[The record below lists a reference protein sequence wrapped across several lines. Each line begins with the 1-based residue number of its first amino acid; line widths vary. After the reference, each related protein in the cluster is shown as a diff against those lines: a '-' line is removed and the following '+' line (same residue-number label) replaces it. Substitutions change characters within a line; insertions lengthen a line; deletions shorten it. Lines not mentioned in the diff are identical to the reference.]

1 MPEEITNKNC
11 AELKVLLAIFKRDL
25 EHIKTCVERLASAI
39 EKLNVESFEYKT
51 KMKFV
56 TEDIHELKTYT
67 DNVKAINESILQ
79 LKEAFNKIETSF
91 LHHSEIANTNFS
103 NINYDI
109 NRLKT
114 QIDNMPLLYVSK
126 TSGKTISDYIKLAPG
141 IIAIITAIVTI
152 FVIYLKGTL

>member
-1 MPEEITNKNC
+1 MPEEITSKNC
-11 AELKVLLAIFKRDL
+11 ADLKALLAAFKTDL
-25 EHIKTCVERLASAI
+25 EHIKTCVERLTSAI
-39 EKLNVESFEYKT
+39 EKLNVESSEYKT

-56 TEDIHELKTYT
+56 TEDIHELKTYA

-79 LKEAFNKIETSF
+79 LKEAFNKIEASF
-91 LHHSEIANTNFS
+91 LHHNEIANTNFS

-126 TSGKTISDYIKLAPG
+126 TTGKTISDYIKLAPG

>member
-1 MPEEITNKNC
+1 MPEEITSKNC
-11 AELKVLLAIFKRDL
+11 ADLKVLLVTFKTDL
-25 EHIKTCVERLASAI
+25 EHIKTCVERLTSAI
-39 EKLNVESFEYKT
+39 EKLNMESSEYKT

-79 LKEAFNKIETSF
+79 LKEAFNKIEASF
-91 LHHSEIANTNFS
+91 LHHNEIANTNFS

-109 NRLKT
+109 NKLKT

-126 TSGKTISDYIKLAPG
+126 TTGKTISDYIKLAPG
-141 IIAIITAIVTI
+141 IIAIITAIITI

>member
-1 MPEEITNKNC
+1 MPEEITSKNC
-11 AELKVLLAIFKRDL
+11 ADLKVLLAAFKTDL
-25 EHIKTCVERLASAI
+25 EHIKTCVERLTSAI
-39 EKLNVESFEYKT
+39 EKLNVESSKYKT

-56 TEDIHELKTYT
+56 TEDIHELKTYA

-79 LKEAFNKIETSF
+79 LKEAFNKIEASF
-91 LHHSEIANTNFS
+91 LHHNEIANTNFS

-126 TSGKTISDYIKLAPG
+126 TTGKTISDYIKLAPG

>member
-1 MPEEITNKNC
+1 M
-11 AELKVLLAIFKRDL
+11 
-25 EHIKTCVERLASAI
+25 
-39 EKLNVESFEYKT
+39 ESSEYKT

-79 LKEAFNKIETSF
+79 LKEAFNKIEASF
-91 LHHSEIANTNFS
+91 LHHNEIANTNFS

-109 NRLKT
+109 NKLKT

-126 TSGKTISDYIKLAPG
+126 TTGKTISDYIKLAPG

>member
-1 MPEEITNKNC
+1 MPEEITSKNC
-11 AELKVLLAIFKRDL
+11 TDLKVLLATFKTDL
-25 EHIKTCVERLASAI
+25 EHIKMCIERLTSAI
-39 EKLNVESFEYKT
+39 EKLNMESSEYKT

-79 LKEAFNKIETSF
+79 LKEAFNKIEASF
-91 LHHSEIANTNFS
+91 LHHNEIANTNFS

-126 TSGKTISDYIKLAPG
+126 TTGKTISDYIKLAPG

>member
-1 MPEEITNKNC
+1 MPEETTSKNC
-11 AELKVLLAIFKRDL
+11 ADLKVLLATFKTDL
-25 EHIKTCVERLASAI
+25 EHIKICVERLTSAI
-39 EKLNVESFEYKT
+39 EKLNMESSEYKT

-56 TEDIHELKTYT
+56 TEDVHELKTYT
-67 DNVKAINESILQ
+67 DNVKAIHESILQ
-79 LKEAFNKIETSF
+79 LKEAFNKIEASF
-91 LHHSEIANTNFS
+91 LHHNEIANTNFS

-109 NRLKT
+109 NKLKT

-126 TSGKTISDYIKLAPG
+126 TTGKTISDYIKLAPG

>member
-1 MPEEITNKNC
+1 MPEEITSKNC
-11 AELKVLLAIFKRDL
+11 ADLKVLLVTFKTDL
-25 EHIKTCVERLASAI
+25 EHIKTCVERLTSAI
-39 EKLNVESFEYKT
+39 EKLNMESSEYKT

-67 DNVKAINESILQ
+67 DNVKVINESILQ
-79 LKEAFNKIETSF
+79 LKEAFNKIEASF
-91 LHHSEIANTNFS
+91 LHHNEIANTNFS

-109 NRLKT
+109 NKLKT

-126 TSGKTISDYIKLAPG
+126 TTGKTISDYIKLAPG

>member
-1 MPEEITNKNC
+1 MPEEITSNNC
-11 AELKVLLAIFKRDL
+11 ADLKVSLAAFKTDL
-25 EHIKTCVERLASAI
+25 EHIKTCDERLTSAI
-39 EKLNVESFEYKT
+39 EKLNMESSEYKT
-51 KMKFV
+51 KMKFI

-79 LKEAFNKIETSF
+79 LKEAFNKIEASF
-91 LHHSEIANTNFS
+91 LHHNEIANTNFS

-126 TSGKTISDYIKLAPG
+126 TTGKTISDYIKLAPG